1 MPEDAK
7 HSDPKFASHG
17 TYVARL
23 MDAFDILS
31 SATASL
37 EPNVSDRAGKL
48 PARRD
53 SRYSV
58 FERTFALAAFMI
70 PQYPR
75 SGVSCLS
82 APWNGW
88 ERYELQTFQ
97 SIVADLYCYDIR
109 SAKKLQT
116 NN

>member
-1 MPEDAK
+1 MAEAGESRSGIGTLLMPEDAK
-7 HSDPKFASHG
+7 HSDPRFASRG
-17 TYVARL
+17 TYFARL

-53 SRYSV
+53 IRYSML
-58 FERTFALAAFMI
+58 ERTFALAALMI
-70 PQYPR
+70 PQYSR

-82 APWNGW
+82 AL
-88 ERYELQTFQ
+88 ERLGT
-97 SIVADLYCYDIR
+97 L
-109 SAKKLQT
+109 
-116 NN
+116 